1 MNKPH
6 SIGTQQSLWNNC
18 GRFRWPTKVFKM
30 KGDCAKA
37 ISVFSTI
44 LGREPRTFGLQNQT
58 SYFHLN
64 FSKCFKM
71 TGKIN
76 LIRVVFS
83 IIKTLIIRH
92 TQNLSGP
99 DFLNFIIFSFNF
111 SSTETLRIKTLF
123 FGEKYIKRC
132 LYIYIYMYIFRQWEW
147 DLISTSNWP

>member
-1 MNKPH
+1 
-6 SIGTQQSLWNNC
+6 
-18 GRFRWPTKVFKM
+18 
-30 KGDCAKA
+30 
-37 ISVFSTI
+37 
-44 LGREPRTFGLQNQT
+44 
-58 SYFHLN
+58 
-64 FSKCFKM
+64 M

-132 LYIYIYMYIFRQWEW
+132 LYIYICISFGSGNGTLFRPQ
-147 DLISTSNWP
+147 IGRKNTGYP

>member
-1 MNKPH
+1 
-6 SIGTQQSLWNNC
+6 
-18 GRFRWPTKVFKM
+18 
-30 KGDCAKA
+30 
-37 ISVFSTI
+37 
-44 LGREPRTFGLQNQT
+44 
-58 SYFHLN
+58 
-64 FSKCFKM
+64 M

-132 LYIYIYMYIFRQWEW
+132 LYIYIYVYLSAVGMGPYF
-147 DLISTSNWP
+147 DLKLAVKILAIHEINYFSK